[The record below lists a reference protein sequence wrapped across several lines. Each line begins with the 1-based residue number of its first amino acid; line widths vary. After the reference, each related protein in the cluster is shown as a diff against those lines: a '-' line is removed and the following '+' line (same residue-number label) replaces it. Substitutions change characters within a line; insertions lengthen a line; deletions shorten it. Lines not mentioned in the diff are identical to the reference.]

1 MDGYRGRLPGSV
13 LAMPPARIMQLR
25 KMNTRTLI
33 TSAPRLRCG
42 QGIRQEVNHQ
52 AGGTIQENQFAA
64 YDAILDFCGE
74 FWQIR
79 QERRRGGLQR
89 HCLRILLD

>member
-1 MDGYRGRLPGSV
+1 
-13 LAMPPARIMQLR
+13 MPPARTMQTR

-33 TSAPRLRCG
+33 ASASRLRCG

-52 AGGTIQENQFAA
+52 VGGTIQENQFAA
-64 YDAILDFCGE
+64 YDAILDFWGE
-74 FWQIR
+74 FGQIR

-89 HCLRILLD
+89 QPLRILLIDCG